1 MPKKLLYYRLRIL
14 AFISIIWIIFGV
26 ISFENLLRT
35 ATDIAFRVRPF
46 PFIIAFGITGFFI
59 CGMLIFYLKPAF
71 NHHPVWLAVTYK
83 MLSALILFSFIAFV
97 LLLVYYVAHQYH
109 GTLQHYLQVVFTKLI
124 FTKTFFILMMDTGV
138 MALLSIAM
146 MEVNDTYGPG
156 MFWSMLRGQ
165 YHQPKR
171 ENRIFVFLDINEST
185 SIAEQLGHEQY
196 FHMLRRFF
204 GDLTHPVIINEGKI
218 YQYVG
223 DEMVITWH
231 NTPENKAKCLKF
243 IRNTFFLMERK
254 KEAYIKRFGRA
265 PQFKAGIHAG
275 EVTAGFIGVIKKE
288 LVFCG
293 DTLNTTARI
302 CSLCNEVGEPF
313 ILSEDFM
320 QDFSKPAGYEIEFMG
335 EKELKGRVAPTKIFS
350 LKFE

>member
-14 AFISIIWIIFGV
+14 SFISIVWIVFGI

-46 PFIIAFGITGFFI
+46 PFVIAFGITGFFI
-59 CGMLIFYLKPAF
+59 CGMLIFYLKQAF
-71 NHHPVWLAVTYK
+71 NHHPLWLAVAYK
-83 MLSALILFSFIAFV
+83 MMSAFILFGIIAFI
-97 LLLVYYVAHQYH
+97 LLLVYYVLHQYH
-109 GTLQHYLQVVFTKLI
+109 GTLSHYLQVVFTKLI
-124 FTKTFFILMMDTGV
+124 FTKTFLILVFDTGL

-146 MEVNDTYGPG
+146 LEVNDTYGPG
-156 MFWSMLRGQ
+156 RFWSMLRGQ

-171 ENRIFVFLDINEST
+171 ENRIFIFLDINEST
-185 SIAEQLGHEQY
+185 SIAEQLGHEKY

-204 GDLTHPVIINEGKI
+204 SDLTHPILINDGMI

-223 DEMVITWH
+223 DEIVITWP
-231 NTPENKAKCLKF
+231 NTEENKAKCLKF
-243 IRNTFFLMERK
+243 IRNTFYLMERK
-254 KEAYIKRFGRA
+254 KATYIKRYGRS
-265 PQFKAGIHAG
+265 PQFKAGVHAG

-288 LVFCG
+288 LIFCG

-302 CSLCNEVGEPF
+302 CSTCNEVGEPF

-320 QDFSKPAGYEIEFMG
+320 QDFTKPPGYEVAYIG
-335 EKELKGRVAPTKIFS
+335 EKELKGRQAATKLYS
-350 LKFE
+350 LKFD